1 MKKRFLMKKSL
12 LAMTGFCAM
21 IMLGITSACTNDNND
36 GTQSAAVPLWDA
48 TNVKNK
54 IVTISDLHLGIEDK
68 YSEMRTNRPILVD
81 FLRRL
86 QNTKDVRELVIIGD
100 FLDAWYLPVYYPTYT
115 DEEKFYQGVVTNNQE
130 IIDELK
136 QVINSGIKLVYVP
149 GNHDLTLQQKVLQ
162 EAIPGIVQV
171 RDAQGLGTYYTG
183 DRKEI
188 AIEHGHRYDVFSAPD
203 RVTNNELCGNDN
215 TILPAGYFYAR
226 YAATWVEEGYPSV
239 KKAYPVVAPVPDSTD
254 IDQYGAYKYYALIA
268 TVSQRF
274 TPKEDLNEKI
284 FKMHIAG
291 FDHDYTYLDFYPQKQ
306 SDGTISGLLYK
317 NIQRT
322 WATRQTRNHVMV
334 ANEFIPAV
342 LGTLDWKYYYNQA
355 KVQYLE
361 NNKENVDIV
370 VFGHTHVPK
379 YCITKTGKYY
389 INDGTWVDN
398 NSDDPGVTG
407 TFVVITAG
415 DKDAISLYQYEE
427 NGALKDIGSSII
439 YR

>member
-1 MKKRFLMKKSL
+1 
-12 LAMTGFCAM
+12 
-21 IMLGITSACTNDNND
+21 
-36 GTQSAAVPLWDA
+36 
-48 TNVKNK
+48 
-54 IVTISDLHLGIEDK
+54 
-68 YSEMRTNRPILVD
+68 
-81 FLRRL
+81 
-86 QNTKDVRELVIIGD
+86 
-100 FLDAWYLPVYYPTYT
+100 
-115 DEEKFYQGVVTNNQE
+115 
-130 IIDELK
+130 
-136 QVINSGIKLVYVP
+136 
-149 GNHDLTLQQKVLQ
+149 
-162 EAIPGIVQV
+162 
-171 RDAQGLGTYYTG
+171 
-183 DRKEI
+183 
-188 AIEHGHRYDVFSAPD
+188 
-203 RVTNNELCGNDN
+203 
-215 TILPAGYFYAR
+215 
-226 YAATWVEEGYPSV
+226 
-239 KKAYPVVAPVPDSTD
+239 VVAPVPDSTD

-322 WATRQTRNHVMV
+322 WATRQTQNHVMV

-439 YR
+439 YKE